1 MSKVALERDEVFRVL
16 NRARE
21 ARAKEAKMA
30 RLLEEPC
37 PRCGFACPKE
47 VRA

>member
-1 MSKVALERDEVFRVL
+1 MSKVALERDEIFRVL
-16 NRARE
+16 SRARE
-21 ARAKEAKMA
+21 ARAREAKMA
-30 RLLEEPC
+30 KLLEEPC